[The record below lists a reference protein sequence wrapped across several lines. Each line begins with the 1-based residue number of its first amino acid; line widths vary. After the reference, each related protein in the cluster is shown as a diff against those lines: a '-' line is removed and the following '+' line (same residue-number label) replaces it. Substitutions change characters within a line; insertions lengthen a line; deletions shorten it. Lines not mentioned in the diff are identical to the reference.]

1 MINGIYQS
9 QLAVAEEMRSSHY
22 RNLSHIINKSKS
34 KISWLPSDFMA
45 ITRRKRTNHV
55 RIP

>member
-1 MINGIYQS
+1 MINGVYPS
-9 QLAVAEEMRSSHY
+9 QLAAAEEMRSSHY
-22 RNLSHIINKSKS
+22 RNLSHIVNKSKS